1 MFKWGLEGY
10 SVSQP
15 NLLKLQPKTV
25 AVVRETHQGSSM
37 YSRPVSE
44 MRGSA
49 LDGVQGAMR
58 LWPACA
64 AAESGADREAP
75 PTPPPHVRA
84 AAGRPHFVSV
94 FRNGLITRTQPGGSL
109 RESNEIPVYAR
120 RPQWKPAVA
129 DVNTVVVSV
138 LIELLLPD
146 TRRHLPSAQIPTR
159 LPIRSACPE
168 VTVQTDLF
176 LDLALSW

>member
-25 AVVRETHQGSSM
+25 IVKHIM

-58 LWPACA
+58 LRPACA

-75 PTPPPHVRA
+75 PTPRTCGQRQVA
-84 AAGRPHFVSV
+84 
-94 FRNGLITRTQPGGSL
+94 LIS
-109 RESNEIPVYAR
+109 
-120 RPQWKPAVA
+120 
-129 DVNTVVVSV
+129 
-138 LIELLLPD
+138 
-146 TRRHLPSAQIPTR
+146 
-159 LPIRSACPE
+159 
-168 VTVQTDLF
+168 F
-176 LDLALSW
+176 LCLGMG